1 MTAPMT
7 SSLSLPRAF
16 IFDMDGTIVDNMA
29 FHTKSWLAFFER
41 RGQTLDPDA
50 FFRDTAGRQGHEIM
64 RTYLSNTTPSQTTN
78 LNQPPSG

>member
-7 SSLSLPRAF
+7 SSSQRAF

-41 RGQTLDPDA
+41 RGHTLDPDA
-50 FFRDTAGRQGHEIM
+50 FSATRPAARAMKSCAPIWA
-64 RTYLSNTTPSQTTN
+64 TT
-78 LNQPPSG
+78 